1 MAYGYTAS
9 GYGFVSDMPYA
20 YIHEFTKTSMAGK
33 IRRFKGGYTSLW
45 QKLSLSLPVNVSCNA
60 EVMKIQRNCDGFDVT
75 MKDSSGLIK
84 GLKFDKLIISGSL
97 PFING
102 RTYRSPSSSEG
113 EIVDINNNLYYVSIC
128 SATSE

>member
-45 QKLSLSLPVNVSCNA
+45 EKLSLSLPVNVSCNA
-60 EVMKIQRNCDGFDVT
+60 EVMKIQRNSDGIDVT
-75 MKDSSGLIK
+75 LKDSNCLIK
-84 GLKFDKLIISGSL
+84 DLEFDKLIISGSL

-102 RTYRSPSSSEG
+102 RTYRSCSSEG